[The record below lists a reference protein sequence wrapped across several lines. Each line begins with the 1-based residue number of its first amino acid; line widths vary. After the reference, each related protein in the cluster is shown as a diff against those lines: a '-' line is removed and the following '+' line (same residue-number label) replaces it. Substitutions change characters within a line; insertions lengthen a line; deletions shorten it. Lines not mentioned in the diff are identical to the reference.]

1 MITSNISVN
10 RACPV
15 EEMGK
20 KTTNKH
26 FVSFKKSEDNKSQ
39 ENKKVPSASEI
50 ALGATA
56 IVALGVATVA
66 IISSHKNKK
75 AYEKILDEK
84 ISKKIEE
91 KSTEIIDAKV
101 TQKIN
106 EKTDKILDN
115 KIMKA
120 VENKFDKDFYNKFLD
135 SLKLFIENVTEY
147 IENNPQIKEF
157 MENFGREITKLG
169 DWIENVNKKLASRD
183 TSSYSFNFRNFGINS
198 LETVRNMFLPNFF
211 R

>member
-1 MITSNISVN
+1 MVLIKNSIQKIN
-10 RACPV
+10 P
-15 EEMGK
+15 
-20 KTTNKH
+20 NKH

-39 ENKKVPSASEI
+39 ENKKIPSASEI

-106 EKTDKILDN
+106 EKTDKMLDN
-115 KIMKA
+115 KIMKV
-120 VENKFDKDFYNKFLD
+120 VENKFDKDFSNKFID
-135 SLKLFIENVTEY
+135 SFGLFIENT
-147 IENNPQIKEF
+147 IEELKKSPKYKKLKEDLDLLINGI
-157 MENFGREITKLG
+157 EAWKQEVDRKLG
-169 DWIENVNKKLASRD
+169 VID
-183 TSSYSFNFRNFGINS
+183 TLSYGFNLRNFGINTF
-198 LETVRNMFLPNFF
+198 ENWMKTFFPNF

>member
-1 MITSNISVN
+1 MVLIKNNIQKIN
-10 RACPV
+10 P
-15 EEMGK
+15 
-20 KTTNKH
+20 NKH

-135 SLKLFIENVTEY
+135 SLKLFIDNTTEELRKNPKY
-147 IENNPQIKEF
+147 KELKEEIELLINGIEAWKQEVD
-157 MENFGREITKLG
+157 RKLG
-169 DWIENVNKKLASRD
+169 VIDTLSSR
-183 TSSYSFNFRNFGINS
+183 FNIGNFGINS

>member
-1 MITSNISVN
+1 MVLIKNNIQKIN
-10 RACPV
+10 P
-15 EEMGK
+15 
-20 KTTNKH
+20 NKH

>member
-1 MITSNISVN
+1 MRTNISVN
-10 RACPV
+10 RASPV

>member
-1 MITSNISVN
+1 MVLIKNSIQKIN
-10 RACPV
+10 P
-15 EEMGK
+15 
-20 KTTNKH
+20 NKH
-26 FVSFKKSEDNKSQ
+26 FVSFKKSEDNNSQ
-39 ENKKVPSASEI
+39 ENKKIPSASEI

-106 EKTDKILDN
+106 EK
-115 KIMKA
+115 
-120 VENKFDKDFYNKFLD
+120 
-135 SLKLFIENVTEY
+135 
-147 IENNPQIKEF
+147 
-157 MENFGREITKLG
+157 
-169 DWIENVNKKLASRD
+169 
-183 TSSYSFNFRNFGINS
+183 
-198 LETVRNMFLPNFF
+198 
-211 R
+211 